1 MTSVSCLVLV
11 DARGTWLA
19 TQRPHGKALG
29 GLWEFPGGK
38 VEQGESPED
47 ALRRELR
54 EELHVHVGPLEP
66 LTPVTYDYAFGAIE
80 LLPFLARCGERPALV
95 LNEHI
100 RARWLDSAAAQAL
113 PWAPADLPVLPEVA
127 ARLPA
132 PPEATA

>member
-19 TQRPHGKALG
+19 TQRPHGKTLG

-38 VEQGESPED
+38 VENGESPEN

-54 EELHVHVGPLEP
+54 EELHLTVGSLEP
-66 LTPVTYDYAFGAIE
+66 LAPVTHCYPFGSIR
-80 LLPFLARCGERPALV
+80 LLPFLARCRIRPPLV

-100 RARWLDSAAAQAL
+100 RAQWLDADTAQTL
-113 PWAPADLPVLPEVA
+113 PWAPADLPVLA
-127 ARLPA
+127 QITARFPQK
-132 PPEATA
+132 TV